1 MMKNYNLRKFSLT
14 VLLSVLLLSCHDL
27 TELNVN
33 PNGVNPGTANP
44 NLVLSTVL
52 TETGR
57 SFVNLGYQDL
67 AGVMQHTQKDGWS
80 GGHND
85 YEWGGSQSWSGYYN
99 ILRDN
104 QFVYDRSV
112 ELGFELQQGM
122 SLVMKSML
130 FGLITDLWG
139 DAPYTDALK
148 GAEGG
153 QQFTFPAYDS
163 QEVIYTGIIADLEKA
178 NTLLSKNANEYTST
192 VGNVDVYYQG
202 NPVKWRKLANSLML
216 RYYNRISAKKPDV
229 AKTGI
234 EKMLASPGQY
244 PLITAAADDAA
255 MPFAGNSNADS
266 WPANTTYDLDGSNY
280 RRLKMGAT
288 FVEKLLEF
296 KDPRIGVWA
305 NKVQIPIIVDPTL
318 PAGTDKIENGKRY
331 LSPDKVQVSVNTNPE
346 YVGLPTGILL
356 GGFYNMNPNGNQA
369 AHNPH
374 VSWLNDIYKNASG
387 PLLKSRLVTAA
398 EVNFILAEAAQ
409 RGWNVGN
416 AETHYNA
423 AIKASFDSWGLTAA
437 YAAYVAGANVKYN
450 GTVKQ
455 IIEQKWIA
463 SWTAATEAWFDYRR
477 TGFPDLKPGPNGRRN
492 VLPVRFYY
500 MQDELNLNQTNSQS
514 AVGKLETTT
523 FSGADGANS
532 AWSKPWV
539 LQGTG
544 KPW

>member
-1 MMKNYNLRKFSLT
+1 MKKYINRKLSFFI
-14 VLLSVLLLSCHDL
+14 LLCAGLFSCHDL
-27 TELNVN
+27 TEINKN
-33 PNGVNPGTANP
+33 PNGVEPGTANP

-52 TETGR
+52 TETGKA
-57 SFVNLGYQDL
+57 FVNLGYQDL

-85 YEWGGSQSWSGYYN
+85 YDWGGSQSWTAYYN

-104 QFVYDRSV
+104 KFVYDRSV
-112 ELGFELQQGM
+112 ELGFELQQGI
-122 SLVMKSML
+122 SLVIKSML

-139 DAPYTDALK
+139 DAPYTDALR

-153 QQFTFPAYDS
+153 GQYTFPAFDS
-163 QEVIYTGIIADLEKA
+163 QETIYTGIIEDLEKA
-178 NTLLSKNANEYTST
+178 NTLLSKTAAEYTGA
-192 VGNVDVYYQG
+192 VGNADVYYQG
-202 NPVKWRKLANSLML
+202 NPAKWRKLANSLML

-229 AKTGI
+229 AKAGM
-234 EKMLASPGQY
+234 EKMYANAAQY

-266 WPANTTYDLDGSNY
+266 WPANTTYDADGSNY
-280 RRLKMGAT
+280 RRLKMCAT
-288 FVEKLLEF
+288 LVEKLLDL

-305 NKVQIPIIVDPTL
+305 NKVQIPIVVDENL

-331 LSPDKVQVSVNTNPE
+331 LSPDKVQVGVNTHPE
-346 YVGLPTGILL
+346 YVGLPPGILL

-374 VSWLNDIYKNASG
+374 VSWLNDMYKNASG
-387 PLLKSRLVTAA
+387 PYLKSRLVTAA

-409 RGWNVGN
+409 RGWNTGN

-423 AIKASFDSWGLTAA
+423 AVKASFDSWGLGSAVNA
-437 YAAYVAGANVKYN
+437 YLAGENVKYN
-450 GTVKQ
+450 GTQKQ

-477 TGFPDLKPGPNGRRN
+477 TGYPELKAGPNGKRD

-500 MQDELNLNQTNSQS
+500 MQDELNLNMVNAGE
-514 AVGKLETTT
+514 AVKKLETTPH
-523 FSGADGANS
+523 SGTDGVNS

>member
-1 MMKNYNLRKFSLT
+1 MKNYNLRKFSLT